1 MAASTGIRRAFH
13 SNATDIAE
21 TEHTVIFQG
30 GMEIGG
36 HPSTTEAGLKLHV
49 SLSKISVVL
58 QLHNGIQIVP
68 MCIMCIGKM
77 TQ

>member
-1 MAASTGIRRAFH
+1 MAASTGTQRVFH
-13 SNATDIAE
+13 SNATDIVE

-36 HPSTTEAGLKLHV
+36 HPSTTEAKLKLCV
-49 SLSKISVVL
+49 SLSKISAVL
-58 QLHNGIQIVP
+58 QLHNGIEIVSVRIT
-68 MCIMCIGKM
+68 CTGKM